1 MAKAVTLAR
10 HAESEASAAGI
21 VNGDPSNP
29 VGLTDR
35 GREQARALGEQLAAE
50 RADLCVVTE
59 FLRTQQTADIVL
71 AGHRVPRLVLAEL
84 NDPPFGPF
92 EGRPLREF
100 RDWLLR
106 HGPAKP
112 VGGES
117 RVATVRRYAQ
127 GLRKLLDRSEQ
138 TLLVIAH
145 GLPVTYIIR
154 AASGHDLPLT
164 LETVQVAHAVPYRLD
179 DSDLRRA
186 AAALERWA
194 DDQEKAA

>member
-59 FLRTQQTADIVL
+59 FLRTQQTADIV